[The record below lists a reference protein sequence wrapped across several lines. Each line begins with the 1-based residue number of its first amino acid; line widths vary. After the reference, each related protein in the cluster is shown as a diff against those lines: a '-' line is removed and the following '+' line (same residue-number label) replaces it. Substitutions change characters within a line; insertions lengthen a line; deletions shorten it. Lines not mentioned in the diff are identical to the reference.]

1 MSTALGQSLHQPEEQ
16 ILCRLDD
23 LPEGQSK
30 GFALDP
36 AARYADILVVR
47 TPAGIYAYRNRCP
60 HTFAPMEWEPDEFL
74 DLTGTVIQCGIHG
87 ALFRIEDGYCVS
99 GPCVRQSLQRIA
111 VTVREGWLVA
121 LESLG
126 RSHD

>member
-1 MSTALGQSLHQPEEQ
+1 MEEH

-30 GFALDP
+30 GFARHSE
-36 AARYADILVVR
+36 ARYADILVVR
-47 TPAGIYAYRNRCP
+47 TAAGIFAYRNRCP
-60 HTFAPMEWEPDEFL
+60 HTFAPMEWEPDQFL

-99 GPCVRQSLQRIA
+99 GPCARQSLQSIA
-111 VTVREGWLVA
+111 VTVRDGWLIA
-121 LESLG
+121 LEAME
-126 RSHD
+126 RIRD